1 MKFPEDA
8 VIVLDIAGSKAR
20 LAVTSEDVEA
30 DLGALGFRQ
39 DKDQFVRPVADDGD
53 RRQLAHALV
62 RLGAIFSVGPGWAP
76 SELLEYYE
84 KLGVKFGPYK
94 LISWSGPDSFD
105 IRPH

>member
-1 MKFPEDA
+1 MKFPENA

-20 LAVTSEDVEA
+20 LAVTLERVRA
-30 DLGALGFRQ
+30 DLEALGFHQ
-39 DKDQFVRPVADDGD
+39 DKGQFVRPVADDGD

-84 KLGVKFGPYK
+84 KQGEKFGPYK
-94 LISWSGPDSFD
+94 LIAWTGPDSFD
-105 IRPH
+105 IRAH